1 MKRGNDRTMLEL
13 DQTREH
19 EALGLSDEQAV
30 DMYRQMLLARRMDDR
45 MWALNRQGRVP
56 FVVSVSGH
64 EGTQVGAAFA
74 VDPTID
80 WSLPYYRDTAY
91 NLVLGTTPLDMF
103 LAVFSRADDPFSGG
117 RQMPNH
123 WSDPDLNIFTAS
135 SVIATQFP
143 HACGIA
149 YQLQAQGRPGVVIAS
164 SGEGATSEGDW
175 HEAMNFAG
183 IHKLPVVF
191 LIQNNMYAISVPAAE
206 EIAGS
211 VVGRARGY
219 DIPGVEVDGNN
230 VLEVYGAMSA
240 AVERARSGDGPTLV
254 ETHTYRYYAHTSD
267 DDDKVYR
274 SAEEVE
280 LWRRKDPIPRHRQ
293 YLVESRL
300 LDEATEQE
308 IDNEITA
315 VIAEAVNAAE
325 AAPEPMDATARVY
338 ANPISPATPVTAVSE
353 QPDGDTVNVVTAVKK
368 TLLELMAIYPEASSF
383 GQDVADPKGGVFGAT
398 KGLTDAFGAHRAF
411 NAPLSEALI
420 IGLGI
425 GAAAAGGK
433 PVAEIQFAD
442 FIHPGFDQ
450 IVSEASRIHYRSN
463 GRWNCPL
470 VIRVPYG
477 GGVHGALYHSQSIEA
492 FYAHVPGLKVVAP
505 STPADVKGLLWS
517 AVEDPDPVMFLE
529 PKKLYRLAKGPYP
542 EGEYR
547 VPLGE
552 AALRRDGDD
561 LVIIAYGAMA
571 HFSVEAADLLA
582 EDGIEA
588 SVLDL
593 RTLKPLDWPSVEAAV
608 HRTGKV
614 LIVHEDNE
622 FGGYGAE
629 VAAQIGEKA
638 FDWLDAPVQRY
649 GAPDVPSFPFAAR
662 LESQVMPNLDGIVQR
677 ARALA
682 QY

>member
-1 MKRGNDRTMLEL
+1 MKSGSHRTMLEL

-30 DMYRQMLLARRMDDR
+30 DMYRQMLLARRLDDR

-91 NLVLGTTPLDMF
+91 NLALGTTPHDMF
-103 LAVFSRADDPFSGG
+103 LAVFSKADDPASGG

-123 WSDPDLNIFTAS
+123 WSEPDLNIFTHS

-149 YQLQAQGRPGVVIAS
+149 YQLQTKGSPGVVVAS

-183 IHKLPVVF
+183 IHKLPIIF

-211 VVGRARGY
+211 VAGRARGY

-240 AVERARSGDGPTLV
+240 AVDRARSGGGPTLV

-300 LDEATEQE
+300 LDEATERAIDKE
-308 IDNEITA
+308 IAT
-315 VIAEAVNAAE
+315 VIAEAVKAAE
-325 AAPEPMDATARVY
+325 AASEPTDATSRVY
-338 ANPISPATPVTAVSE
+338 ANPITPTTPVTAVAP
-353 QPDGDTVNVVTAVKK
+353 QPDGETVNIVTAVKQ
-368 TLLELMAIYPEASSF
+368 TMHELMDAYPEVFSF
-383 GQDVADPKGGVFGAT
+383 GQDVADPKGGVFRAT
-398 KGLTDAFGAHRAF
+398 RGLTETFGAPRSF

-463 GRWNCPL
+463 GRWTCPL

-492 FYAHVPGLKVVAP
+492 FYTHVPGLKVVVP

-547 VPLGE
+547 IPLGK
-552 AALRRDGDD
+552 AALRRGGDD

-571 HFSVEAADLLA
+571 HFSVEAADQLSA
-582 EDGIEA
+582 EGIEA

-608 HRTGKV
+608 QKTGKA
-614 LIVHEDNE
+614 LIVYEDNE

-629 VAAQIGEKA
+629 VAAQISEKA
-638 FDWLDAPVQRY
+638 FDWLDAPVRRY
-649 GAPDVPSFPFAAR
+649 AAPDVPSFPFATS
-662 LESQVMPNLDGIVQR
+662 LESQVMPNLEGIVER
-677 ARALA
+677 ARKLEL
-682 QY
+682 Y